1 MALKF
6 GIVVFPGTWSERDW
20 HHVIT
25 KVMGYNAEML
35 WHDDP
40 DLHNCDAII
49 VPGGF
54 AHGDYLRAGAIAR
67 FSPIMDSVATFAA
80 NGGLVIGSCNGF
92 QVLTEAGLL
101 PGALLRNQDLSFHC
115 EWVNVK
121 VERTDTPFT
130 SQCTPGQV
138 LRIPISHGEGYY
150 YLDDYAL
157 EQLEARRGVVFRYCD
172 AEGRVTPEANPNGSR
187 NNIAGV
193 IREKGNVMALMPHPE
208 RCCEPILGGTDG
220 LPIIDSMIAT
230 LVGVVSAGT

>member
-25 KVMGYNAEML
+25 SVMGYKAQML

-40 DLHNCDAII
+40 DLYHCDAII

-67 FSPIMDSVATFAA
+67 FSPIMDSVARFAA
-80 NGGLVIGSCNGF
+80 GGGLVIGSCNGF

-101 PGALLRNQDLSFHC
+101 PGVLVRNNDLSFHC
-115 EWVNVK
+115 EWVHVR

-138 LRIPISHGEGYY
+138 LRIPISHGEGCY
-150 YLDDYAL
+150 YLEDAEL
-157 EQLEARRGVVFRYCD
+157 EQLEARGGVVFRYCD
-172 AEGRVTPEANPNGSR
+172 EQGNVTPAANPNGSR

-193 IREKGNVMALMPHPE
+193 INESGNVMALMPHPE
-208 RCCEPILGGTDG
+208 RCCEPILGGIDG
-220 LPIIDSMIAT
+220 LPIIDSMIAA
-230 LVGVVSAGT
+230 LVGIVPVGS